1 MGAKR
6 NNGSSAQIQIP
17 VIDISEASAADTADQ
32 LVDAVA
38 RYGFIFVRGEGLGFT
53 RQILDNAFALSQKFF
68 SSAREEKE
76 ECAIQANNIGWS
88 SMHSETLDPKQ
99 KRGDFKE
106 AMNFGEFSDG
116 NAQQPL
122 PPSLASNEAEL
133 YHFRVLCHEL
143 CIRLLHLFALG
154 LKIDPSEGGKYW
166 FSSRH
171 DPSQGSSGSVLRFLH
186 YPAVKIDESDLDTT
200 VDIRAGAH
208 SDYGSLTLLFQ
219 RASQAGLEILTPRS
233 SWSPVPVH
241 PPGTEDDSFP
251 PILVNIGDL
260 MHFWTDG
267 LLKSTVHR
275 VVFPE
280 GESED
285 RYSIAYFCHP
295 LDRIEIESVPSG
307 MIRDR
312 KMGNRQQRVEKVTAE
327 GYLKQRLAE
336 TYGWGRQQSPA
347 RD

>member
-1 MGAKR
+1 MDAR
-6 NNGSSAQIQIP
+6 RSNGSSLQIP
-17 VIDISEASAADTADQ
+17 VIDISEASAADTAGQ

-38 RYGFIFVRGEGLGFT
+38 RYGFVFVRGEGIGFT
-53 RQILDNAFALSQKFF
+53 KQTLDNAFALSQRFF
-68 SSAREEKE
+68 SSTIEEKQ
-76 ECAIQANNIGWS
+76 ECAIQDNNIGWS
-88 SMHSETLDPKQ
+88 SMHSETLDPKTH
-99 KRGDFKE
+99 FKE
-106 AMNFGEFSDG
+106 AMNFGEFTDG
-116 NAQQPL
+116 KAQQPL
-122 PPSLASNEAEL
+122 PPSLASHEAEL
-133 YHFRVLCHEL
+133 YHFGVLCHEL
-143 CIRLLHLFALG
+143 CIKLLRLFALG
-154 LKIDPSEGGKYW
+154 LRIDPNHGGKDW

-171 DPSQGSSGSVLRFLH
+171 DPSQGSSGSVLRLLH
-186 YPAVKIDESDLDTT
+186 YPAVEMDKSLDTT

-219 RASQAGLEILTPRS
+219 RASQPGLEILTRS
-233 SWSPVPVH
+233 SFWSPVPIQ
-241 PPGTEDDSFP
+241 PSGTEDDSYP

-260 MHFWTDG
+260 MHFWTNG

-295 LDRIEIESVPSG
+295 SDHIEIEAVPSD

-312 KMGNRQQRVEKVTAE
+312 ETEKRQQGVKTVTAE
-327 GYLKQRLAE
+327 GYLKKRLAE
-336 TYGWGRQQSPA
+336 TYGWGKLQSPE